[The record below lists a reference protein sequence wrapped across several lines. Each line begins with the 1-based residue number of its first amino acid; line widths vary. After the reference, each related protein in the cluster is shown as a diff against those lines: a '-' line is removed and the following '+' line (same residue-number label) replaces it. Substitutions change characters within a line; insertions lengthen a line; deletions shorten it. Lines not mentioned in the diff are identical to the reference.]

1 MGRNNIR
8 DSNVQFSWFINDNRI
23 PAETSDILQI
33 NEFSESYDNSVVKCA
48 AGNDEI
54 IRAVQLKLNRDEKP
68 ESTIVTFDQVMQ
80 QTQKDVMLSDEE
92 SNDDE
97 EDDENWEIFQ
107 TEDDILVCCRR
118 QRRCFQ

>member
-1 MGRNNIR
+1 MG
-8 DSNVQFSWFINDNRI
+8 SWFINDNRI

-54 IRAVQLKLNRDEKP
+54 IRAVQLKLNREEKP

-80 QTQKDVMLSDEE
+80 RTQKEVMMSDEE
-92 SNDDE
+92 SNADDDE
-97 EDDENWEIFQ
+97 DEIRKNSKQIRHSCVLSK
-107 TEDDILVCCRR
+107 TAKL
-118 QRRCFQ
+118 